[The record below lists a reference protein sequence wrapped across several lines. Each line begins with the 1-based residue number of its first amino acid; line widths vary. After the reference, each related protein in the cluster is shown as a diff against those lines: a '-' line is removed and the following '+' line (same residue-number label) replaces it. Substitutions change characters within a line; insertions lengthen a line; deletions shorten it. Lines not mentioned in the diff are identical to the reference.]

1 MNIYINR
8 AKENWVVDRFRRE
21 FNEYNYKTSN
31 NYFFGNKLIWLIAPW
46 TWRKINPKY
55 LNSNKVICTIHH
67 IDEDK
72 FTGNEV
78 VEFKER
84 DKLVDIYHSIS
95 LKTTN
100 QLSRYTNKEIKTIP
114 FWANQKLWYEIQ
126 NKEKLRNKYSISNND
141 FLVGSFQRDTEGHD
155 LMTPKLS
162 KGPDRFIEIVGELN
176 NEKENLRVILA
187 GKRRN
192 YVIHRLD
199 DMKIPYRYFEMTTFM
214 QLNEL
219 YNLLNLYIVASRYEG
234 GPQAIPECALTKTP
248 IISTDVGIA
257 SSVLRRESI
266 FTMSNYKDAI
276 PDINYASKKIQEF
289 TIPNGFSKFNE
300 MLLEK

>member
-31 NYFFGNKLIWLIAPW
+31 NYFFGNTLIWLIAPW

-114 FWANQKLWYEIQ
+114 FWANQNLWYEIQ

>member
-21 FNEYNYKTSN
+21 FNEYNHKTSN

-114 FWANQKLWYEIQ
+114 FWANQNLWYEIQ

>member
-72 FTGNEV
+72 FTGNAV

-114 FWANQKLWYEIQ
+114 FWANQNLWYEIQ
-126 NKEKLRNKYSISNND
+126 NKENLRNKYSISNND

-155 LMTPKLS
+155 LITPKLS

-176 NEKENLRVILA
+176 KEKENLRVILA

-192 YVIHRLD
+192 YVIHRLE
-199 DMKIPYRYFEMTTFM
+199 DMKIPYRYFEMTTYV

-276 PDINYASKKIQEF
+276 PDINYASEKIQDF
-289 TIPNGFSKFNE
+289 TIPNGFSKFND

>member
-1 MNIYINR
+1 
-8 AKENWVVDRFRRE
+8 
-21 FNEYNYKTSN
+21 
-31 NYFFGNKLIWLIAPW
+31 
-46 TWRKINPKY
+46 
-55 LNSNKVICTIHH
+55 
-67 IDEDK
+67 
-72 FTGNEV
+72 
-78 VEFKER
+78 
-84 DKLVDIYHSIS
+84 
-95 LKTTN
+95 
-100 QLSRYTNKEIKTIP
+100 
-114 FWANQKLWYEIQ
+114 
-126 NKEKLRNKYSISNND
+126 
-141 FLVGSFQRDTEGHD
+141 
-155 LMTPKLS
+155 
-162 KGPDRFIEIVGELN
+162 
-176 NEKENLRVILA
+176 
-187 GKRRN
+187 
-192 YVIHRLD
+192 
-199 DMKIPYRYFEMTTFM
+199 MKIPYRYFEMTTFM

>member
-114 FWANQKLWYEIQ
+114 FWANQNLWYEIQ

>member
-46 TWRKINPKY
+46 TWRKISPKY

-114 FWANQKLWYEIQ
+114 FWANQNLWYEIQ

>member
-114 FWANQKLWYEIQ
+114 FWANQNLWYEIQ
-126 NKEKLRNKYSISNND
+126 NKEKLRNKYSIYNND

>member
-114 FWANQKLWYEIQ
+114 FWANQNLWYEIQ
-126 NKEKLRNKYSISNND
+126 NKEKLRNKYSVSNND

>member
-114 FWANQKLWYEIQ
+114 FWANQNLWYEIQ

-176 NEKENLRVILA
+176 NEKKNLRVILA

>member
-114 FWANQKLWYEIQ
+114 FWANQNLWYEIQ
-126 NKEKLRNKYSISNND
+126 NKEKLRNKYNISNND

>member
-72 FTGNEV
+72 FTGNAV

-114 FWANQKLWYEIQ
+114 FWANQNLWYEIQ